1 MLMTKI
7 KLLYQ
12 FQRIKIK
19 FMRRYVNSRY
29 FDAIK
34 TKDHKKLKQIARL
47 FPRVLKSK
55 NPLGLTGLMQA
66 VASRNYDAITYLL
79 NKGVDANVMDRDGWT
94 AKAWAVL
101 LDDFESMRR
110 LRGVSVLSHSLH
122 NDLSGLAIVAIG
134 SGKILFK

>member
-7 KLLYQ
+7 TLLYQ

-19 FMRRYVNSRY
+19 FMRRYVNGRY

-34 TKDHKKLKQIARL
+34 TNDHKKLKQIVTL
-47 FPRVLKSK
+47 FPHVLKSK
-55 NPLGLTGLMQA
+55 NTLGLTGLMQA

-79 NKGVDANVMDRDGWT
+79 NKGADANVMDQDGWT

-101 LDDFESMRR
+101 LNDFESMKR
-110 LRGVSVLSHSLH
+110 LRGLSVISHSL
-122 NDLSGLAIVAIG
+122 SLAIVGMG
-134 SGKILFK
+134 SGKHT

>member
-1 MLMTKI
+1 MTKI

-19 FMRRYVNSRY
+19 FIRRYVNSRY

-34 TKDHKKLKQIARL
+34 TNDHKKLKQIVTL
-47 FPRVLKSK
+47 FPHVLKSK
-55 NPLGLTGLMQA
+55 NTLGLTGLMQA

-79 NKGVDANVMDRDGWT
+79 NKGVDANVMDQDGWT

-110 LRGVSVLSHSLH
+110 LRGASVLSHSLH

-134 SGKILFK
+134 SGKNTF

>member
-1 MLMTKI
+1 MTKI

-19 FMRRYVNSRY
+19 FIRRYVNSRY

-34 TKDHKKLKQIARL
+34 TNDHKKLKQIVTL
-47 FPRVLKSK
+47 FPHVLKSK
-55 NPLGLTGLMQA
+55 NTLGLTGLMQA

-110 LRGVSVLSHSLH
+110 LRGVSVLSHTLH

-134 SGKILFK
+134 SGKNTF

>member
-1 MLMTKI
+1 MTKI
-7 KLLYQ
+7 KILYQ

-19 FMRRYVNSRY
+19 FIHRYANKQY
-29 FDAIK
+29 FDSIK
-34 TKDHKKLKQIARL
+34 IHDHKKLKRIVAL
-47 FPRVLKSK
+47 FPHILKSK

-79 NKGVDANVMDRDGWT
+79 NKGVDANVMDKDGWT

-101 LDDFESMRR
+101 LNDFESMRR
-110 LRGVSVLSHSLH
+110 LRGVSVLSHSLR

-134 SGKILFK
+134 SGKNTL

>member
-1 MLMTKI
+1 MTKI

-19 FMRRYVNSRY
+19 FIRRYVNGRY

-34 TKDHKKLKQIARL
+34 TNDHKKLKQIVRL
-47 FPRVLKSK
+47 FPRILKSK

-134 SGKILFK
+134 SGKNTV